1 MALIT
6 CPECGKEISDKVT
19 TCPNCGAPVNT
30 TNTPDP
36 VPQPNTNYSEKYRSP
51 QNDKSGKNSKLGI
64 TALVL
69 SIIGCTFIFGIICA
83 IIDLTKK
90 DGRKKNLLYHSSL
103 RWCFLAHY
111 GHCCQSFK

>member
-6 CPECGKEISDKVT
+6 CPECGKEISDKAT

-51 QNDKSGKNSKLGI
+51 QNDKSKDKVTNPFSAIFVAYRLALCSF
-64 TALVL
+64 TAPIGWPTMMAGLL
-69 SIIGCTFIFGIICA
+69 SF
-83 IIDLTKK
+83 
-90 DGRKKNLLYHSSL
+90 
-103 RWCFLAHY
+103 
-111 GHCCQSFK
+111 

>member
-51 QNDKSGKNSKLGI
+51 QNDKSELKI
-64 TALVL
+64 
-69 SIIGCTFIFGIICA
+69 
-83 IIDLTKK
+83 
-90 DGRKKNLLYHSSL
+90 RYHSTCSFYHWMYFYFRYNL
-103 RWCFLAHY
+103 CDYRPHQKRW
-111 GHCCQSFK
+111 S